1 MSFLNYDF
9 NKNSYFLILGQNNI
23 FVNVLAV
30 TIQKIRTKKILWK
43 INPFIIKRSSETKSY
58 QFETLFSR
66 TFFLAPVWF
75 FP

>member
-30 TIQKIRTKKILWK
+30 TTQKIRTKKILWK
-43 INPFIIKRSSETKSY
+43 ISPFIIKRSSEIKSY

-75 FP
+75 FT